1 MSSTKK
7 INTNALASVKNAYE
21 DLSDQITDIGDDTLD
36 ATAAAAIKSGNT
48 AIKATAA
55 NTKSMLES
63 FDKYLGNVAAAF
75 KDVDDKLAES
85 IGDPT
90 PNTLKDIKNSDS
102 YKRLVGKKKKK

>member
-7 INTNALASVKNAYE
+7 IDTDALANVKNSYE
-21 DLSDQITDIGDDTLD
+21 DLSNQITDIGDDTLD
-36 ATAAAAIKSGNT
+36 ATAAEAIQSGNT

-55 NTKSMLES
+55 NTKDMLES
-63 FDKYLGNVAAAF
+63 FDKYLGDVAAAF

-90 PNTLKDIKNSDS
+90 PDTLNDIKHSDS
-102 YKRLVGKKKKK
+102 YQRLVGNKKKK